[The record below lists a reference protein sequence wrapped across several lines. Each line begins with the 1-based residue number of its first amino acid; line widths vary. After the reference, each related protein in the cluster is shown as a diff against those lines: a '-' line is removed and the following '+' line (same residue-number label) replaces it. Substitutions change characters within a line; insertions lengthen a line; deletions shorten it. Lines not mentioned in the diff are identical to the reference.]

1 MLTLPRQV
9 LVRQRL
15 ASHALADPAREVTER
30 LARLSSE
37 PWAGRKV
44 AVGAGS
50 RGIDRI
56 AVVVRAVVDWLR
68 AQGAEPFIIPAMGS
82 HGGGTPEGQR
92 ALLASY
98 GITDATMGAPIRDD
112 VTTRQL
118 GETASGIAVHAST
131 VALDADA
138 VVLINRVKPH
148 TDFSSAALGSGLR
161 KMCGIG
167 LGKVTGA
174 TTCHLAAS
182 RLGHERV
189 IREVAA
195 VVASKLPRLYGVG
208 LVEDGTHHLA
218 KVEALRGSE
227 FETREPEM
235 FTQAW
240 AWMPSLPLPE
250 VDVLVVDEIGKDIS
264 GCGMDTN
271 IIGRGV
277 DTMPMTNRRATV
289 HAIYAR
295 SLDARIA
302 RERRGHRTR
311 RRGVEPPG
319 VADGSTRQLHQRAV
333 GDDAG
338 HGQNLD
344 QFSDRRRMPAGSLAS
359 CRACRRNPR
368 RSSGSGIR
376 WRSSTSWCRRL
387 VSPRWLTEPTSSR
400 SGHPRTGRST
410 RPATSMSRPISLRV
424 STSHDFASF

>member
-37 PWAGRKV
+37 PWAGRRV

-56 AVVVRAVVDWLR
+56 ALVVRAVVQWLR

-98 GITDATMGAPIRDD
+98 GITDATMGAPIRDE

-118 GETASGIAVHAST
+118 GETPSGIAVHAST

-148 TDFSSAALGSGLR
+148 TDFSSPTLGSGLR

-182 RLGHERV
+182 RFGHERV

-195 VVASKLPRLYGVG
+195 VVASELPRLYGVG

-235 FTQAW
+235 FAQAW
-240 AWMPSLPLPE
+240 SWMPSLPLPE

-295 SLDARIA
+295 SL
-302 RERRGHRTR
+302 T
-311 RRGVEPPG
+311 PG
-319 VADGSTRQLHQRAV
+319 SHGNAV
-333 GDDAG
+333 GIG
-338 HGQNLD
+338 
-344 QFSDRRRMPAGSLAS
+344 LADVV
-359 CRACRRNPR
+359 
-368 RSSGSGIR
+368 SS
-376 WRSSTSWCRRL
+376 RL
-387 VSPRWLTEPTSSR
+387 VSQMDPRVSYTNALSAMT
-400 SGHPRTGRST
+400 
-410 RPATSMSRPISLRV
+410 PATVRISINFPTDAECLQAVLRV
-424 STSHDFASF
+424 AGVPPESATILRIRNTLALEHVVVSEACLPALADRPDVEPLGSPTDWPLDTAGNFDESADLLAGVHVS

>member
-15 ASHALADPAREVTER
+15 ASHALADPAREVTDR

-56 AVVVRAVVDWLR
+56 AVVVGAVVRWLR
-68 AQGAEPFIIPAMGS
+68 AQGAEPFVIPAMGS

-92 ALLASY
+92 ELLASY

-118 GETASGIAVHAST
+118 GETPSGIAVHAST

-148 TDFSSAALGSGLR
+148 TDFSSATLGSGLR

-182 RLGHERV
+182 RFGHERV

-195 VVASKLPRLYGVG
+195 VVASKLPHLYGVA

-240 AWMPSLPLPE
+240 AWMPSLPLPN

-277 DTMPMTNRRATV
+277 DTMPMANRRASV
-289 HAIYAR
+289 RAIYAR
-295 SLDARIA
+295 SL
-302 RERRGHRTR
+302 T
-311 RRGVEPPG
+311 PG
-319 VADGSTRQLHQRAV
+319 SHGNAV
-333 GDDAG
+333 GIG
-338 HGQNLD
+338 
-344 QFSDRRRMPAGSLAS
+344 LADVV
-359 CRACRRNPR
+359 
-368 RSSGSGIR
+368 SS
-376 WRSSTSWCRRL
+376 RL
-387 VSPRWLTEPTSSR
+387 VSQMDPRVSYTNALSAMT
-400 SGHPRTGRST
+400 
-410 RPATSMSRPISLRV
+410 PATVRISINFPTDAECLQAVLRV
-424 STSHDFASF
+424 AGVPPESATILRIRNTLALEHVVASEACLSALADRADVEPLGSPTDWPLDAAGNFDASADLLSGVHAS